1 LNVWILTKER
11 INVLQKEELV
21 HKTWA
26 WTNMG
31 HWLMR
36 TTKYFHMAFF
46 ILGWVL
52 PGTYNC
58 FFSVVR
64 EYVPVQNI
72 WWRFLQ
78 FINAQTSS
86 FLYEW
91 LTLLGFSPISLLC
104 AQLHEYPETDHC
116 QKLSP
121 STPLMWNAAFIWWI
135 KFLMHCG
142 RKWTRYSRTRQIR
155 RFLIVSKYI
164 NSLLFY

>member
-1 LNVWILTKER
+1 MCSKGGISTQALSMDKYGT
-11 INVLQKEELV
+11 LV
-21 HKTWA
+21 NEDHEIFSY
-26 WTNMG
+26 G
-31 HWLMR
+31 I
-36 TTKYFHMAFF
+36 F

-58 FFSVVR
+58 SFSVVR
-64 EYVPVQNI
+64 KYVPVQNI
-72 WWRFLQ
+72 WWRSLK
-78 FINAQTSS
+78 FIHAQTSS

-104 AQLHEYPETDHC
+104 AQLHAYPETDNC

-121 STPLMWNAAFIWWI
+121 STPLMWNAAFISWT
-135 KFLMHCG
+135 KFLIHCG
-142 RKWTRYSRTRQIR
+142 WKWTRYSRARQIR